1 MSPSIPSSHS
11 TQPIGVFDSG
21 IGGLTV
27 AAALRRRL
35 PAERLLYLG
44 DVARLPYGT
53 KSPETVVRYAL
64 QAARFLV
71 GRDIKLLVVAC
82 NTASAHALAALAASL
97 APLPV
102 LGMVEAGAAAAV
114 AASAGGGIVVAAT
127 EGTTT
132 SGAYPRAIA
141 ALRPQ
146 ARVGQVACPLFVA
159 FAEEG
164 LTTGPIAEAVVR
176 AALADAFAPGSGN
189 DTLLLGCTHFP
200 LLMPALRAVLGPG
213 PALVD
218 CGEAVAEQ
226 AAALLARAG
235 LAAPPGPG
243 GVTLAATDGIRRV
256 ARHAAA
262 LLPELGEAPVVE
274 LVDL

>member
-1 MSPSIPSSHS
+1 MSQPIPSPYS

-35 PAERLLYLG
+35 PAERLLYLA

-53 KSPETVVRYAL
+53 KSPQTVVRYAL
-64 QAARFLV
+64 QAARFLA

-82 NTASAHALAALAASL
+82 NTASAHALPALAAAL

-102 LGMVEAGAAAAV
+102 LGMVAAGAAAAV
-114 AASAGGGIVVAAT
+114 RASRGGGIVVAAT
-127 EGTTT
+127 EGTTA

-141 ALRPQ
+141 ALLPE
-146 ARVGQVACPLFVA
+146 ARVSQVACPLFVA

-164 LTTGPIAEAVVR
+164 LTHGPIAEAVVR
-176 AALADAFAPGSGN
+176 ASLGEAFAAGGDC

-200 LLMPALRAVLGPG
+200 LLRPALQAVLGPG
-213 PALVD
+213 PAVVD

-226 AAALLARAG
+226 AAALLERSG

-243 GVTLAATDGIRRV
+243 GITLAATDAIRRV

-262 LLPELGEAPVVE
+262 LLPELGDAPVVE